1 MNRFNILGKTFTEG
15 VWSKIKAVATAKPE
29 DRLATLAGTTKPSS
43 VVAGSVGT
51 LTKGA
56 KAVKQ
61 VIDDNK

>member
-29 DRLATLAGTTKPSS
+29 DRLATLVGDKPPVAAGT
-43 VVAGSVGT
+43 VGA

-56 KAVKQ
+56 KAAKQ
-61 VIDDNK
+61 IIDDNK